1 MFSIRKSIA
10 HRIDLHGLSRWAILL
25 FALSSVACADVSAF
39 RTAAAAQ
46 ADRDVVVL
54 LHGLGRNK
62 TAMWRMED
70 RLESAGYQVQRVG
83 YDSLTQ
89 SPKQIVQQVAQQI
102 DACCTALPNRI
113 HFVGHS
119 LGGLV
124 IRAYLQEN
132 PVETL
137 GRVVLI
143 GTPNQGSDF
152 VDRYQDRWWLKM
164 LGPTTQAL
172 GTGPDSLVKS
182 LQVPDYPVGVI
193 AGVQE
198 SANDAYLPG
207 DDDGLVS
214 VAATKI
220 EGMKD
225 FRLVEVGHSAM
236 RYDDTV
242 AQLTVAFLRNGAF
255 PLESQ

>member
-1 MFSIRKSIA
+1 
-10 HRIDLHGLSRWAILL
+10 
-25 FALSSVACADVSAF
+25 CA
-39 RTAAAAQ
+39 
-46 ADRDVVVL
+46 
-54 LHGLGRNK
+54 
-62 TAMWRMED
+62 
-70 RLESAGYQVQRVG
+70 
-83 YDSLTQ
+83 
-89 SPKQIVQQVAQQI
+89 
-102 DACCTALPNRI
+102 ALPNRI

-214 VAATKI
+214 VAATKL

-255 PLESQ
+255 PVESQ